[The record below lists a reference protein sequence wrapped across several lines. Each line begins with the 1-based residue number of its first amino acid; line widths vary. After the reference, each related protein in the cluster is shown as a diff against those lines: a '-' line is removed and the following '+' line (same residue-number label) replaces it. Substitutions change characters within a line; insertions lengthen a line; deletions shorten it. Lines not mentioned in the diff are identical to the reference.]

1 MRICEPAIPQEF
13 KSPSYTQLHDQ
24 MWRNYSAEP
33 PTVCQRARDANVTWS
48 VVSPVGGLIPRGRW
62 GEGGADAFAANV
74 DCAKVV
80 EAHEGLLQW
89 AIVNP
94 FQPETYDQAAAM
106 LASPKC
112 VGIKIHPE
120 EHCYKITEHG
130 GELFDWA
137 AAHGALVMCHSGHRN
152 SVPTDFVQFADAH
165 PDINVILA
173 HLGNSV
179 RPLSSSVRCAHCCSA
194 CSSTVLRITN

>member
-80 EAHEGLLQW
+80 
-89 AIVNP
+89 
-94 FQPETYDQAAAM
+94 
-106 LASPKC
+106 
-112 VGIKIHPE
+112 
-120 EHCYKITEHG
+120 
-130 GELFDWA
+130 
-137 AAHGALVMCHSGHRN
+137 R
-152 SVPTDFVQFADAH
+152 SVTDEIRDSMHKSQLNAKQCTD
-165 PDINVILA
+165 
-173 HLGNSV
+173 
-179 RPLSSSVRCAHCCSA
+179 
-194 CSSTVLRITN
+194 TVA